1 MSPHQPDQNHG
12 TTPERFEYFMIR
24 LTRSD
29 KDPERV
35 AGLVERLGSGE
46 KRSFETGDQ
55 LVRMVGGWFEFHLNL
70 QPSTEHRNAGDQG
83 PTTSSLGTGA

>member
-1 MSPHQPDQNHG
+1 MSPHPPDEDQG
-12 TTPERFEYFMIR
+12 TTSERFEYFMIR

-55 LVRMVGGWFEFHLNL
+55 LLRMVGGWFAFSFNL
-70 QPSTEHRNAGDQG
+70 QPPAGHRNPGDYG
-83 PTTSSLGTGA
+83 PTPSSLGDGA

>member
-1 MSPHQPDQNHG
+1 MSPHQPGEDHG
-12 TTPERFEYFMIR
+12 TSQRFEYFMIR

-55 LVRMVGGWFEFHLNL
+55 LLQMFGGWFAFSLNL
-70 QPSTEHRNAGDQG
+70 QPAPGHRNPDDRA
-83 PTTSSLGTGA
+83 PTNSSPGSGA

>member
-1 MSPHQPDQNHG
+1 MSMHSPDTDHG
-12 TTPERFEYFMIR
+12 TTSERFEYFMIR
-24 LTRSD
+24 VRRSD

-55 LVRMVGGWFEFHLNL
+55 LLQMVGGWYEFSLNL
-70 QPSTEHRNAGDQG
+70 QPPTGHRNPGEYG
-83 PTTSSLGTGA
+83 PTNPSLGDGA

>member
-1 MSPHQPDQNHG
+1 MSPHPPAEDQG
-12 TTPERFEYFMIR
+12 TTSERFEYFMIR

-29 KDPERV
+29 KDPERL

-55 LVRMVGGWFEFHLNL
+55 LLRMVGGWFGFSLNL
-70 QPSTEHRNAGDQG
+70 QPSTGHRNPGDYG
-83 PTTSSLGTGA
+83 PTNSALGDGA

>member
-1 MSPHQPDQNHG
+1 MSPHQSDGDQE
-12 TTPERFEYFMIR
+12 TSQRFEYFMIR

-29 KDPERV
+29 QEPERV

-55 LVRMVGGWFEFHLNL
+55 LLQMVGGWFTFNPNL
-70 QPSTEHRNAGDQG
+70 HPPTGHRNPGDCELPHPPAVHG
-83 PTTSSLGTGA
+83 